1 VSRKPNRRKLPA
13 RDIRIHRRTEPGS
26 SPGVILPDPEHPQP
40 SIHVLAYGSNGVVER
55 DVADP
60 DLAHALVGQ
69 QPVTWINVEGL
80 GDARTIERFGE
91 LFGLHRLAL
100 EDTVNVHQR
109 PKVEDYEEVTFVV
122 LRMVQCAAD
131 RCSTE
136 QISLFIGEGWLISFQ
151 EGKPG
156 DSFDRVRARLREGS
170 GKMRTLGSDYLAYAL
185 IDAVIDNFYPVLEV
199 YAGRLDEL
207 EDRVLDASSR
217 RAIND
222 LHEVKADLLILRRA
236 IWPLRD
242 AMAALAREE
251 HPHFSDNTRLYLRD
265 CYDHVVQVLDLVET
279 YRELTADLRDLYMS
293 SLSNRINETMRVL
306 TIISTIFIPLTFIA
320 GIYGMNFD
328 PDTSPWN
335 MPELRSYWGYPV
347 TLAVMGAT
355 AVGMM
360 IYFYRQGWIFR
371 GRD

>member
-1 VSRKPNRRKLPA
+1 MSRKSKRRKSPA
-13 RDIRIHRRTEPGS
+13 RDITIHRRTEPGS
-26 SPGVILPDPEHPQP
+26 SPGVIVPDPEQP
-40 SIHVLAYGSNGVVER
+40 RPEIHVLAYGSNGVVER

-109 PKVEDYEEVTFVV
+109 PKVEDYGEITFIV
-122 LRMVQCAAD
+122 LRMVQCTAD

-136 QISLFIGEGWLISFQ
+136 QISMFIGRGWLLSFQ
-151 EGKPG
+151 EGRPG
-156 DSFDRVRARLREGS
+156 DCFYRVRARIREGS
-170 GKMRTLGSDYLAYAL
+170 GKIRTLGADYLTYAL
-185 IDAVIDNFYPVLEV
+185 IDAVIDNYYPVLEV
-199 YAGRLDEL
+199 YAERLDEL
-207 EDRVLDASSR
+207 EDQVIDASSR

-251 HPHFSDNTRLYLRD
+251 HPQFSDNTRQLLPAEQ
-265 CYDHVVQVLDLVET
+265 C
-279 YRELTADLRDLYMS
+279 
-293 SLSNRINETMRVL
+293 
-306 TIISTIFIPLTFIA
+306 
-320 GIYGMNFD
+320 
-328 PDTSPWN
+328 
-335 MPELRSYWGYPV
+335 
-347 TLAVMGAT
+347 
-355 AVGMM
+355 
-360 IYFYRQGWIFR
+360 
-371 GRD
+371 

>member
-1 VSRKPNRRKLPA
+1 
-13 RDIRIHRRTEPGS
+13 
-26 SPGVILPDPEHPQP
+26 
-40 SIHVLAYGSNGVVER
+40 VLAYGSEGVVER
-55 DVADP
+55 DVATADE
-60 DLAHALVGQ
+60 AHHLVGQ
-69 QPVTWINVEGL
+69 QLVTWINVEGL

-109 PKVEDYEEVTFVV
+109 PKVEDYGEISFIV
-122 LRMVQCAAD
+122 LRMAECSVRPEENGAAE

-136 QISLFIGEGWLISFQ
+136 QISMFIGPNWLISFQ
-151 EGKPG
+151 EGRPG

-170 GKMRTLGSDYLAYAL
+170 GKIRTLGSDYLAYTL
-185 IDAVIDNFYPVLEV
+185 IDAVIDNYYPVLEV
-199 YAGRLDEL
+199 YAERLDLL
-207 EDRVLDASSR
+207 EDQVLEGSSR

-242 AMAALAREE
+242 AMAVLAREE
-251 HPHFSDNTRLYLRD
+251 HPRFSDNTRLFLRD
-265 CYDHVVQVLDLVET
+265 CYDHVIQVLDLIET

-328 PDTSPWN
+328 SAGGARPLN
-335 MPELRSYWGYPV
+335 MPELHWAYGYV
-347 TLAVMGAT
+347 ASLAAMTLVAA
-355 AVGMM
+355 GMVVF
-360 IYFYRQGWIFR
+360 FYRQGWIFR
-371 GRD
+371 GRE